1 MRSDDLN
8 INEKTYLFWIDIKL
22 GIPPFCGGTYGEW
35 HMNNDIR
42 KLYEDF
48 KNVIYDIVSIICHD
62 KGYAFK
68 DNPIKTLSDFKDDYE
83 FDIEDI
89 ESYDK
94 LINSLY
100 DLNISKQYLEFKEYS
115 SSIFLMFNNLGI
127 NCNFYL
133 FDSLNEALDL
143 VKKHNNVII
152 TDDYNQ
158 VFQNDIMEG

>member
-8 INEKTYLFWIDIKL
+8 INDKTYLFWIDIEL
-22 GIPPFCGGTYGEW
+22 GIPPLCGGTYGEW
-35 HMNNDIR
+35 HMNNDIH

-62 KGYAFK
+62 KEYAFK
-68 DNPIKTLSDFKDDYE
+68 DNPIKTLSDFKDDFE

-115 SSIFLMFNNLGI
+115 SNIFLMFNNLGI
-127 NCNFYL
+127 KCNFYL
-133 FDSLNEALDL
+133 FDSLKEALSL